1 MPLGKPEQAFPAST
15 SWTYE
20 TGFKSEFA
28 GKRVA
33 LNGAFFFNDV
43 KQGHLVVFDAPSA
56 AFTIAAL
63 DYQSYGAE
71 LEATARPPPGLE
83 LFAGLGL
90 TRAFLLNV
98 PANST
103 TGAQSGNTVPNVPGV
118 TAAVGAQYQVPA
130 SAVGLD
136 GDFVGHAAWQ
146 YVGARAA
153 DVANSFNL
161 DAYSVVNLRVGWKG
175 KAFEFYGFAYNL
187 FDQRYQSW
195 GQSFGPTT
203 PTVRVGQ
210 GQILGLGSAIRF

>member
-98 PANST
+98 P
-103 TGAQSGNTVPNVPGV
+103 GV
-118 TAAVGAQYQVPA
+118 TATAGAQYQVPA

-175 KAFEFYGFAYNL
+175 KAFEFYDFAYNL
-187 FDQRYQSW
+187 FDQRYQTW

-210 GQILGLGSAIRF
+210 GQILGLGSTIRF